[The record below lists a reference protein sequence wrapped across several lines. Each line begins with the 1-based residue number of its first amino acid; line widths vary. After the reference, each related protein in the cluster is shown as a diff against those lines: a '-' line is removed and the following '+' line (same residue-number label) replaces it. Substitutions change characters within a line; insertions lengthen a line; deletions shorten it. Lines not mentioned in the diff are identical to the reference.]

1 MTKSFKGFGE
11 NPKEEWK
18 DIFRTLKGQILQK
31 RLDDCEDYAEYQRRF
46 NRHTLKISLI
56 NEQTNTRNWVNH
68 GITFFNEDNAI
79 FHLSLLGDF
88 LDLLLQEENR
98 GWGYKKTP
106 DELVDRIINPL
117 RDRLKGKVACGDD
130 DGIGERLSQLLYE
143 EEEN

>member
-1 MTKSFKGFGE
+1 MSEVAKKKTAEAVKIDQS
-11 NPKEEWK
+11 
-18 DIFRTLKGQILQK
+18 IFEVDAGLGNSEVNSEVLSIPFLK
-31 RLDDCEDYAEYQRRF
+31 
-46 NRHTLKISLI
+46 
-56 NEQTNTRNWVNH
+56 TN
-68 GITFFNEDNAI
+68 
-79 FHLSLLGDF
+79 LSNTI
-88 LDLLLQEENR
+88 QEENR

>member
-1 MTKSFKGFGE
+1 MTKSIKGFGE
-11 NPKEEWK
+11 NPKK
-18 DIFRTLKGQILQK
+18 DSDIFRTLKGQILQK

-56 NEQTNTRNWVNH
+56 NEQTNTSDWVNH

-79 FHLSLLGDF
+79 FHLSLLGDL

-130 DGIGERLSQLLYE
+130 DGIGERLSQLKDE

>member
-1 MTKSFKGFGE
+1 MSKSKK
-11 NPKEEWK
+11 NKK
-18 DIFRTLKGQILQK
+18 SDIFATLRGQIVQQ
-31 RLDDCEDYAEYQRRF
+31 RLNDSKDYKEYQRRF
-46 NRHTLKISLI
+46 NRHTLKISLL
-56 NEQTNTRNWVNH
+56 NEQTNTFDWVNH
-68 GITFFNEDNAI
+68 GITFLNEDNAI

-130 DGIGERLSQLLYE
+130 DGIGERLSQLKDE